1 MGDAV
6 FEASEVY
13 GGYGKSVIIRGVS
26 VMLGKGEIVAL
37 VGPNG
42 SGKST
47 FIKSVYGLATLFEG
61 SVCYNGEDITRLST
75 EEKSRLG
82 IGYVPQVDNVF
93 PDLKVEEN
101 LEMGAYNVDDK
112 RQVRSDIEEIFEMF
126 PLLGERKTQNAETLS
141 GGERQMLAVARALM
155 ARPSLLLLDEPAP
168 ALAPR
173 MVTELFNKI
182 EEIRDAG
189 TPILLVEQHAKRAL
203 EIADRGYVLVA
214 GEKAM
219 EGTGP
224 EILANED
231 LRRVFLGMR

>member
-1 MGDAV
+1 MEDVV
-6 FEASEVY
+6 FEATNIH
-13 GGYGKSVIIRGVS
+13 GGYGKIVIVQGVS
-26 VMLGKGEIVAL
+26 VHLRRGELVAM

-47 FIKSVYGLATLFEG
+47 FIKSIYGLANLFEG
-61 SVCYNGEDITRLST
+61 SVFFNGVDVTRLSP

-93 PDLKVEEN
+93 PDLKVQEN
-101 LEMGAYNVDDK
+101 LEMGAYSRNDK
-112 RQVRSDIEEIFEMF
+112 NEIRKDMEEIFNMF
-126 PLLGERKTQNAETLS
+126 PLLHERRDQKAATLS
-141 GGERQMLAVARALM
+141 GGERQMLAVARSLM
-155 ARPSLLLLDEPAP
+155 ARPTLLLLDEPAP

-173 MVTELFNKI
+173 IVTELFKKI
-182 EEIRDAG
+182 KEIRDAG

-214 GEKAM
+214 GRMVM

-224 EILANED
+224 EILGNED
-231 LRRVFLGMR
+231 LKKVFLGKK